1 MKRILIFISFL
12 LFTGCYSHL
21 QIATYHS
28 DNIIMNDY
36 NYRYNDDILSI
47 DYKFNNE
54 GGIFTFTITNK
65 SEKDIYIVTNKSYFA
80 LNGSVHD
87 YAGRSTTSSLS
98 NFSING
104 TSYTSSHATSTTEH
118 SSTLFHSDISGTTI
132 SQTQTIGE
140 ELIIPPGCHR
150 TFETFYVER
159 SIYINNNVI
168 NGLIDGNDSTIYF
181 LKENSPIS
189 LINAI
194 AYIHDGIAYE
204 AISEIYLKN
213 IQTLKVK
220 KSELG
225 YVYENAYKNQ
235 VIKRLYFNH
244 STPIQ
249 YLEWSERWVR
259 IED

>member
-1 MKRILIFISFL
+1 
-12 LFTGCYSHL
+12 
-21 QIATYHS
+21 
-28 DNIIMNDY
+28 MNDY
-36 NYRYNDDILSI
+36 NYQYNDDILSI

-65 SEKDIYIVTNKSYFA
+65 SKKDIYIVTNKSYFA
-80 LNGSVHD
+80 LNGSVQD
-87 YAGRSTTSSLS
+87 YAGWSTTLSLS
-98 NFSING
+98 NYTING
-104 TSYTSSHATSTTEH
+104 ASYTSSLANTATRH
-118 SSTLFHSDISGTTI
+118 SSTLYHSNIAETTI

-159 SIYINNNVI
+159 SIYFNNNVI

-194 AYIHDGIAYE
+194 AYIHDGITYE

-220 KSELG
+220 KSELE
-225 YVYENAYKNQ
+225 YLYENAYNNQ
-235 VIKRLYFNH
+235 VIKRLYFNY

-249 YLEWSERWVR
+249 YLEWSEKWIRV
-259 IED
+259 ED